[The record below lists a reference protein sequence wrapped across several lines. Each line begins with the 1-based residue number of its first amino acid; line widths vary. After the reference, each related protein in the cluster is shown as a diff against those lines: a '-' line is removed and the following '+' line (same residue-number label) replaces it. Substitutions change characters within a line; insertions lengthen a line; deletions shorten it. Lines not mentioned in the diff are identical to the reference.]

1 MRRHAAAFDKLF
13 IGENF
18 SFDSVADML
27 QQIISEEAL

>member
-27 QQIISEEAL
+27 QQIITGEAL